1 METTGAGKMRKIIA
15 LGISNVLLLTG
26 CQTTT
31 PTAPEPEV
39 YFTARGNEPGWII
52 RFDTKKIAFEGDYGA
67 TKITVAKP
75 EGRPSFNGMRYI
87 TDRLTVDVTHATCA
101 DVMSGQ
107 RYAET
112 VTVMANGKEYK
123 GCGGRNLPP
132 ESLDGTIWT
141 IVMIDQLPVLE
152 DISTELRFAD
162 GKVSGSGGCNRI
174 SGSYT
179 TQGGEIEFGA
189 IASTR
194 MMCPE
199 KQMAQEAKLLTL
211 LKGKVTTRY
220 TVDGDLILANESG
233 QRATFKQVI

>member
-1 METTGAGKMRKIIA
+1 MRSIKVLA
-15 LGISNVLLLTG
+15 LSGISVLAA
-26 CQTTT
+26 CQTVV
-31 PTAPEPEV
+31 PEQSAPEV
-39 YFTARGNEPGWII
+39 YFTARGNEPGWIV
-52 RFDTKKIAFEGDYGA
+52 RFDSEKIAFEGDYGE

-75 EGRPSFNGMRYI
+75 DGRPSFNGMRYL

-123 GCGGRNLPP
+123 GCGGRKLPP
-132 ESLDGTIWT
+132 ESLENTSWT
-141 IVMIDQLPVLE
+141 IIMIDQLPVIE
-152 DISTELRFAD
+152 GIATDLRFSD
-162 GKVSGSGGCNRI
+162 GKVSASGGCNRI

-179 TQGGEIEFGA
+179 TKGGDIIFGA
-189 IASTR
+189 IIATR
-194 MMCPE
+194 MACPE
-199 KQMAQEAKLLTL
+199 KQMAQEAKLMSL

-220 TVDGDLILANESG
+220 TVNGDLILTNESG